1 MRRPTLRRGVRRVNE
16 QSSSTPAP
24 GTPVGSQQE
33 TQQQG
38 VTKTIRQTL
47 LIVVGMS
54 MFAFALVPLYD
65 LLCEITGLNGDIE
78 EYTFDPASLSLDKS
92 RLVKVNFITNTNAGM
107 PWRFWSEKGGV
118 RVHPGEL
125 KEVMFYVKNTTDR
138 VMVGQAIP
146 KLLPFAAGDY
156 FHKTEC
162 FCFNQQVLQPG
173 EEMEMPM
180 RFIVGRE
187 LPQNVQSIN
196 LSYALFD
203 VTDSVGEVA
212 VTGGR

>member
-1 MRRPTLRRGVRRVNE
+1 MQSNDHTVQANIKRTVLR
-16 QSSSTPAP
+16 SC
-24 GTPVGSQQE
+24 
-33 TQQQG
+33 
-38 VTKTIRQTL
+38 
-47 LIVVGMS
+47 LIVLGMCGFVVA
-54 MFAFALVPLYD
+54 MVPLYD
-65 LLCEITGLNGDIE
+65 LFCEITGLNGKTGGP
-78 EYTFDPASLSLDKS
+78 YAFDPASTSPDTS
-92 RLVKVNFITNTNAGM
+92 RLVKVNFITNTNGGM
-107 PWRFWSEKGGV
+107 VWEFRAQKGGV

-125 KEVMFYVKNTTDR
+125 KEVNFVVRNPTDR

-146 KLLPFAAGDY
+146 SLVPVSATQY

-173 EEMEMPM
+173 EEMVMPM

-203 VTDSVGEVA
+203 ITESMGDVAEVGGE
-212 VTGGR
+212 